1 MWQCCVK
8 IDRGD
13 YFKNKNFMWI
23 KGEKGID
30 EFYFIGNKAASLI
43 AMRILFPQS
52 YSIFMKYYSSALK
65 RISHGLTDETP
76 ERVLSFFNKSI
87 EMELQGRMSGMSMK
101 EIYNLSTRRIG
112 KVRYNY
118 FLETNLKKEAFL
130 HIFEN
135 PDKYEVLNWN
145 ITAPFDFEKNEYVTE
160 KAKYSVEYWQ
170 YREPINSKSREKNY
184 SYYTLCINE
193 WDKKRKETVILRKE
207 NSEDRYYFCSKDI
220 EKISKYPGIEIVAGN
235 VIKLTAINHNL
246 QPLK

>member
-1 MWQCCVK
+1 MRQGCVK

-13 YFKNKNFMWI
+13 CFKNKNFMWI

-101 EIYNLSTRRIG
+101 EIYNLSTI
-112 KVRYNY
+112 NY
-118 FLETNLKKEAFL
+118 FSSNNAARKKSVFILEMKRTDTFL
-130 HIFEN
+130 GQAASHSYIF
-135 PDKYEVLNWN
+135 VQ
-145 ITAPFDFEKNEYVTE
+145 APKPSF
-160 KAKYSVEYWQ
+160 S
-170 YREPINSKSREKNY
+170 I
-184 SYYTLCINE
+184 
-193 WDKKRKETVILRKE
+193 
-207 NSEDRYYFCSKDI
+207 
-220 EKISKYPGIEIVAGN
+220 
-235 VIKLTAINHNL
+235 
-246 QPLK
+246 